1 MRLILMAW
9 IKKEL
14 PRRLPAVPRVG
25 PVGPAAPGTG
35 TVRLVFAI
43 FLAAAGVASAT
54 ATLPAGPAAGNVY
67 YVAPHGD
74 DANPGTEGLPW
85 RTVGK
90 AAATLAAGD
99 TVLIGAGTYAEMLVP
114 AHSGSSGAPI
124 TFASRPGH
132 RVTLDG
138 SSLVIPEWDGLVN
151 LVNLSWIN
159 IVGLEVAN
167 ARSNPHNPGILAD
180 TCTDILVS
188 GNRVF
193 GANDS
198 GIAIWSSQNVTVT
211 GNHVHDV
218 CLSGFNE
225 CISVG
230 GSAGFLVEANHVHDS
245 GKEGICVKDGSCCG
259 TVRGNRVHHT
269 GAVCYYV
276 DAQDKHTHD
285 IDVVGNVASDGVED
299 GFELASEVGGLLE
312 NIRVFN
318 NIGYR
323 NGWVGLQ
330 VSACCVDAHP
340 LANIEIVN
348 NTFVGNGLPP
358 WGGGI
363 LLENAQATGVVIR
376 NNLLSGNLSF
386 QLAVSPEVP
395 ADHYVADHNL
405 IDGFVG
411 DEGEIRGNFW
421 VEGAPGFLLAAS
433 GDFHVL
439 AASPARG
446 AGSPVSAP
454 TLDLDGEP
462 RPPGTNPDIGAYQA
476 LPVRPA
482 VGDLDGDGRVTARD
496 LLSLALLV
504 SGELGPALPPCR
516 FPSAG
521 DLDGG
526 GTLTPDDPP
535 ALARRLAMN

>member
-1 MRLILMAW
+1 MKLAGVSSAHFPW
-9 IKKEL
+9 WFHT
-14 PRRLPAVPRVG
+14 VPRTG
-25 PVGPAAPGTG
+25 PVGQAAPRTG
-35 TVRLVFAI
+35 IGRLVFAF
-43 FLAAAGVASAT
+43 FLAAAGGACAT
-54 ATLPAGPAAGNVY
+54 AALPGVPAGNVY
-67 YVAPHGD
+67 HVAPHGD
-74 DANPGTEGLPW
+74 DANPGTEALPW

-90 AAATLAAGD
+90 AAATLVAGD
-99 TVLIGAGTYAEMLVP
+99 TVLIGSGIYAEMLVP
-114 AHSGSSGAPI
+114 ARSGAAGAPI
-124 TFASRPGH
+124 TFAARPGH

-138 SSLVIPEWDGLVN
+138 ASLVIPEWDGLVN
-151 LVNLSWIN
+151 VINSSWIN
-159 IVGLEVAN
+159 IIELEVVN
-167 ARSNPHNPGILAD
+167 AGPNPHNPGILVD

-188 GNRVF
+188 GNHVSF
-193 GANDS
+193 TNDS
-198 GIAIWSSQNVTVT
+198 GIAVWNSQNVKVV

-218 CLSGFNE
+218 CRGGFNE

-230 GSAGFLVEANHVHDS
+230 GSVGFLVEGNQVHDS
-245 GKEGICVKDGSCCG
+245 GKEGICVKDGSSG
-259 TVRGNRVHHT
+259 GAVRGNWVHGT

-276 DAQDKHTHD
+276 DAQDKYTHD

-340 LANIEIVN
+340 LANVQIVN
-348 NTFVGNGLPP
+348 NTFVANGLPP

-363 LLENAQATGVVIR
+363 LLENPQAVGVVIR
-376 NNLLSGNLSF
+376 NNILSGNLSF

-405 IDGFVG
+405 IDGFIG
-411 DEGEIRGNFW
+411 DEGEIRGDFW
-421 VEGAPGFLLAAS
+421 VEGDPGFLLPAS

-439 AASPARG
+439 AGSPACG

-454 TLDLDGEP
+454 GLDLDGEP
-462 RPPGTNPDIGAYQA
+462 RPVGTNPDIGAYQA
-476 LPVRPA
+476 IGARPTL
-482 VGDLDGDGRVTARD
+482 GDLDGDGRVTALD
-496 LLSLALLV
+496 LLSLKLLV
-504 SGELGPALPPCR
+504 TGALAPVRPPCR

-521 DLDGG
+521 DQDGSG
-526 GTLTPDDPP
+526 DLTPEDPP
-535 ALARRLAMN
+535 ALARRLALD